1 MAGTLYIAGGAMR
14 ASEHEVLS
22 AFIES
27 AGGSSSRF
35 AFVVSASG
43 SDPDN
48 TFRSYV
54 EDFSR
59 LGVPK
64 ENCVLIPL
72 YAKHVKDERGFNALN
87 GDEESLPRL
96 FEGVTGVWFTGGDQY
111 FTAQCFLRPDGTYTR
126 ALEIIHSI
134 YERGGVIGGS
144 SAGAAIMSDVMIGG
158 GNNRGVLYR
167 DVVYGY
173 DTYDSLCEA
182 GDPVEPL
189 IIVKGLGF
197 LRCAIVDQHFN
208 ARPRL
213 LRSIE
218 ACLANREGVR
228 VAYGV
233 SEDTALVYQDGR
245 INVLGSAG
253 VYIMDCRNARK
264 TGNGS
269 YEGIALHAIHKG
281 DNYDEATSQVELA
294 SDCDGEGQFTVPLD
308 YVNGATIDGPAFDRA
323 IYHLLCGRDDGLNF
337 CPEKNKRY
345 VKGIAVYEA
354 HEKTFA
360 VVLKYYRDDTTKGY
374 RQAHTSFKNVGLA
387 IKTSEIQLA

>member
-22 AFIES
+22 AFVES
-27 AGGSSSRF
+27 AGGPSSRF

-43 SDPDN
+43 SDPDD
-48 TFRSYV
+48 TFRGCV
-54 EDFSR
+54 EDFAR

-111 FTAQCFLRPDGTYTR
+111 FTAHCFLRPDGTYTR
-126 ALEIIHSI
+126 ALQIIHSI
-134 YERGGVIGGS
+134 YERGGAIGGS

-158 GNNRGVLYR
+158 GNNRGVLYH

-173 DTYDSLCEA
+173 DTYDALCEE
-182 GDPVEPL
+182 GDPAEPL
-189 IIVKGLGF
+189 ILVKGLGF
-197 LRCAIVDQHFN
+197 LRHAVVDQHFN

-218 ACLANREGVR
+218 ACLANRDGIR

-233 SEDTALVYQDGR
+233 SEDTALVYKGGSIR
-245 INVLGSAG
+245 YLGVAAFISWIAETLS
-253 VYIMDCRNARK
+253 RPE
-264 TGNGS
+264 TG
-269 YEGIALHAIHKG
+269 L
-281 DNYDEATSQVELA
+281 
-294 SDCDGEGQFTVPLD
+294 
-308 YVNGATIDGPAFDRA
+308 
-323 IYHLLCGRDDGLNF
+323 
-337 CPEKNKRY
+337 
-345 VKGIAVYEA
+345 
-354 HEKTFA
+354 
-360 VVLKYYRDDTTKGY
+360 
-374 RQAHTSFKNVGLA
+374 
-387 IKTSEIQLA
+387 